1 MVRTALALVSA
12 LFVFAAAPA
21 SSIAADLRIGLAI
34 PETGPFAPLGR
45 QVVEGFEIWQAENND
60 EFTDLVEGEDRCD
73 AASGRE
79 SAQSLAEAGVDIV
92 VGYLC
97 AESLAAALPVLSAEG
112 IPVLTLTVRVDILGE
127 EAARNGWKFYRFAP
141 RDSAEA
147 EVAAETITSLW
158 ADRPFALIEDGTIQ
172 GRELVEAIRVNLE
185 ERGLKPNFIDNYR
198 PGQDRQPSLV
208 RRLKAA
214 GVARVFVGG
223 DRTDLAIIA
232 RDARTAGLDLR
243 FMGGDALNAPRGE
256 VPLPDGTLA
265 IIATDALPEA
275 ASESASSAFAKAGL
289 PMEGLR
295 LPAYVAAQI
304 LGALAPMHE
313 NGNLGDLLERGQY
326 GTALGIV
333 SFGSDGERQQPGFSL
348 AEWRDGRFERVAPD
362 TVQN

>member
-1 MVRTALALVSA
+1 MTRTAFALVSA
-12 LFVFAAAPA
+12 LVLLASSPA
-21 SSIAADLRIGLAI
+21 SALGADLRVGLAI
-34 PETGPFAPLGR
+34 PTEGSFAPLGKQIR
-45 QVVEGFEIWQAENND
+45 EGFEVWQAETGD

-73 AASGRE
+73 AKSGVE

-112 IPVLTLTVRVDILGE
+112 IPVLTLTVRADILAE
-127 EAARNGWKFYRFAP
+127 EAQRNGWLFYRLAP
-141 RDSAEA
+141 RDSREA
-147 EVAAETITSLW
+147 EVAAEAITSLW

-172 GRELVEAIRVNLE
+172 GRELVEAIRVTLE

-198 PGQDRQPSLV
+198 PGQERQPSLV

-223 DRTDLAIIA
+223 DRSDLAIIA
-232 RDARTAGLDLR
+232 RDANAAGLDLR

-256 VPLPDGTLA
+256 LPIPEGTLA
-265 IIATDALPEA
+265 IIATDALADA
-275 ASESASSAFAKAGL
+275 ASSSAASAFAAVGL
-289 PMEGLR
+289 PIEGLR
-295 LPAYVAAQI
+295 LPAYVAAQV

-333 SFGSDGERQQPGFSL
+333 SFDTDGERQQPGFSL
-348 AEWRDGRFERVAPD
+348 AEWRDGRFERVIAGAA
-362 TVQN
+362 QN

>member
-1 MVRTALALVSA
+1 MTRTAFTLVCALLVLAAGPASA
-12 LFVFAAAPA
+12 LG
-21 SSIAADLRIGLAI
+21 ADLRVGLAI
-34 PETGPFAPLGR
+34 PETGTFAPLGR
-45 QVVEGFEIWQAENND
+45 QVREGFEVWQIENGD

-73 AASGRE
+73 AASGVE

-112 IPVLTLTVRVDILGE
+112 IPVLTLTVRADILAE
-127 EAARNGWKFYRFAP
+127 EAERNDWRFYRLAP
-141 RDSAEA
+141 RDSKEA
-147 EVAAETITSLW
+147 EVATEAIISLW
-158 ADRPFALIEDGTIQ
+158 ADQSFALIEDGTIQ
-172 GRELVEAIRVNLE
+172 GRELVEAIRVALE

-208 RRLKAA
+208 RRLNAA
-214 GVARVFVGG
+214 GVSRVFAGG
-223 DRTDLAIIA
+223 DRSDIAIIA
-232 RDARTAGLDLR
+232 RDAEAAGLDLR

-256 VPLPDGTLA
+256 IPLPEGTLA
-265 IIATDALPEA
+265 IVATDALPDA
-275 ASESASSAFAKAGL
+275 ASYSAASAFAEVGL
-289 PMEGLR
+289 PIEGLR

-313 NGNLGDLLERGQY
+313 RGNLGELLQRSQF

-348 AEWRDGRFERVAPD
+348 AEWRDGRFERVTSGTP
-362 TVQN
+362 QN